1 MTLTPQDQKNLEI
14 AKEYFRRGDAQDP
27 ELLKLFH
34 KDLQF
39 YFPKFGIGR
48 GPESV
53 LQMVGGFA
61 GDLEAI
67 EHDISQYLFVARDP
81 FVIVEGTTRG
91 RMHGKTWEGGKTPGG
106 RFCNVFEFRD
116 GLIVRCHVY
125 LDPDYVSEDEARFR
139 WGLQDREW

>member
-1 MTLTPQDQKNLEI
+1 MTITAQDQKNIETV
-14 AKEYFRRGDAQDP
+14 KEYFRRGDAQDP

-48 GPESV
+48 GPESF
-53 LQMVGGFA
+53 LEMVGGFA
-61 GDLEAI
+61 GDIEAI
-67 EHDISQYLFVARDP
+67 EHDYSQFLFVARDP
-81 FVIVEGTTRG
+81 FVMVEGTTRG
-91 RMHGKTWEGGKTPGG
+91 RMHGKTWEAGKTPGG

-139 WGLQDREW
+139 WGREGREW

>member
-1 MTLTPQDQKNLEI
+1 MGATADERNVETT
-14 AKEYFRRGDAQDP
+14 KEYFRRSDAQDP
-27 ELLKLFH
+27 RLVDLFH

-53 LQMVGGFA
+53 MKMVAGFA

-67 EHDISQYLFVARDP
+67 EHDFSKYLFIARDP
-81 FVIVEGTTRG
+81 FVVVEGTTKG
-91 RMHGKTWEGGKTPGG
+91 RMHGVSWEAGVTPAG

-116 GLIVRCHVY
+116 GLIARCHVY
-125 LDPDYVSEDEARFR
+125 LDPDYASEDQPRFR
-139 WGLQDREW
+139 WGHEGREW